1 MSTYDKLFI
10 LDIRQRL
17 SQEKIEQ
24 LKNPKLISSNT
35 KVSNIIGFKNS
46 RATFIQLTDD
56 VYAAPPGTYFRDLTA
71 RSKIIIRGH
80 GGTGLHK
87 VSSDEFTIAGK
98 MHNTTTENLVKKI
111 EDLAKEVDVL
121 SNKKND
127 CEDLVRNLMEGFK
140 KNYDPTIE
148 ELYFIT
154 LYEESINKG
163 QKKQSLEDKVNSIYR
178 NRFLSDPNN
187 VVQKQQLKQQYIKA
201 TSDYDD
207 SKKQYISAITQYN
220 QTISDWKNAIKADPT
235 KTLERSFTADEL
247 AEFLWKQ
254 IGPIAPENYGQIQK
268 RAAQG
273 QVTKSIVRR
282 LTFQCAMCHGG
293 EAKQGNS
300 PSAAFC
306 DVFRK
311 ALSDKGLEANV
322 VGYLASTRFLA
333 NQADVNKVEFEY
345 DQMGGGFTQT
355 TKKIGVK
362 STGVNIEGGTGN
374 NKVIFT
380 LENPRGMSYN
390 LWKGTNFTGNQGPMV
405 DLLAEMQTEIW
416 SAHWANEG
424 KKLFGTKVPDG
435 IVKLRQVLPIDQDLE
450 SITPTQL
457 KGIWAQIKD
466 ILAAK
471 VATTRWSRK
480 AVTNDIYTEYD
491 NAMKGY

>member
-1 MSTYDKLFI
+1 M
-10 LDIRQRL
+10 
-17 SQEKIEQ
+17 
-24 LKNPKLISSNT
+24 
-35 KVSNIIGFKNS
+35 
-46 RATFIQLTDD
+46 
-56 VYAAPPGTYFRDLTA
+56 
-71 RSKIIIRGH
+71 
-80 GGTGLHK
+80 
-87 VSSDEFTIAGK
+87 
-98 MHNTTTENLVKKI
+98 
-111 EDLAKEVDVL
+111 
-121 SNKKND
+121 
-127 CEDLVRNLMEGFK
+127 RNLLEGFK
-140 KNYDPTIE
+140 KNYDPTVE
-148 ELYFIT
+148 ELFFIS
-154 LYEESINKG
+154 LYEESIKKG
-163 QKKQSLEDKVNSIYR
+163 QKNQPLEDKVNSIYI

-187 VVQKQQLKQQYIKA
+187 VVQQQQYIKA
-201 TSDYDD
+201 ISDYND
-207 SKKQYISAITQYN
+207 SKKQYISAIDQYN
-220 QTISDWKNAIKADPT
+220 QTISDWENAIKADPT
-235 KTLERSFTADEL
+235 KTLERSFTAPEL

-306 DVFRK
+306 DVFRQ

-322 VGYLASTRFLA
+322 VGYLASTTFLA
-333 NQADVNKVEFEY
+333 NQEDVNVEEFEY
-345 DQMGGGFTQT
+345 DPMGGYTQT
-355 TKKIGVK
+355 TRKIGVK
-362 STGVNIEGGTGN
+362 STGVNIKGGTGN

-380 LENPRGMSYN
+380 PENPRGMSYN
-390 LWKGTNFTGNQGPMV
+390 LWKGTYFTGNQGPMV

-435 IVKLRQVLPIDQDLE
+435 IVKLRQVLLIDQDLE
-450 SITPTQL
+450 NITPTQL

-471 VATTRWSRK
+471 VATTKWSRK

>member
-17 SQEKIEQ
+17 SQEKIEE

-56 VYAAPPGTYFRDLTA
+56 VYAAPPRTYFRDLTA

-80 GGTGLHK
+80 GGTGSHK

-98 MHNTTTENLVKKI
+98 MHETRTGNLVKKVQ
-111 EDLAKEVDVL
+111 DLAKEVDAL
-121 SNKKND
+121 SIKKNH
-127 CEDLVRNLMEGFK
+127 CEDLVRNLLEGFK

-163 QKKQSLEDKVNSIYR
+163 QEKKYLEGKVNSIYI

-187 VVQKQQLKQQYIKA
+187 VVQQQQLKQQYFKA
-201 TSDYDD
+201 ISDYDD
-207 SKKQYISAITQYN
+207 SEKKYISTFDQYK

-235 KTLERSFTADEL
+235 KTLERSFTAVEL

-306 DVFRK
+306 DVFRQ
-311 ALSDKGLEANV
+311 ALSVKGLEANV

-333 NQADVNKVEFEY
+333 NEADVNQVGFEY
-345 DQMGGGFTQT
+345 DQMGVPTLT
-355 TKKIGVK
+355 TTKIGVK

-380 LENPRGMSYN
+380 PENPRGMSYN
-390 LWKGTNFTGNQGPMV
+390 LWKGTYFTGNQGPMV

-435 IVKLRQVLPIDQDLE
+435 IVKLRQVLLEKQDLE
-450 SITPTQL
+450 NITPTLL

-471 VATTRWSRK
+471 VATTKWSRK